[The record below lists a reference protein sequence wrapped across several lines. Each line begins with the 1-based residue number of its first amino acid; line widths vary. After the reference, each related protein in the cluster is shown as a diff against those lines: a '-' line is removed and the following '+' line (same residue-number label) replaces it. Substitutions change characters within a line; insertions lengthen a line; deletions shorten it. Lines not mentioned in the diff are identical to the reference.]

1 MLKYELVAQYIQQF
15 IKENGFQAG
24 DKLPNVESFK
34 NKYEVSK
41 STVIKALEELEKNGI
56 IFQTQG
62 SGIYVR
68 GNKRKGYM
76 NLLISH
82 GFKDEIEN
90 ATVSYKVNKLEEL
103 IPSSNVREQLKLR
116 EDESVY
122 FLERIIYVNKEI
134 LCKEIS
140 YFNKDIVLFL
150 NKPIAE
156 GSIFHYLENNLK
168 VKIGFSDIYFQVD
181 KLNEHEA
188 NILKLQEDD
197 PCLRYEQI
205 FYTTTG
211 IPFDYSQLVYHYGNA
226 QFYIPAHK

>member
-15 IKENGFQAG
+15 IKDNSFQAG
-24 DKLPNVESFK
+24 DKLPNVETFK

-82 GFKDEIEN
+82 GFKEEIDN

-188 NILKLQEDD
+188 NTLKLQELD

-211 IPFDYSQLVYHYGNA
+211 IPFDYSQLVYHYDNA

>member
-116 EDESVY
+116 ED
-122 FLERIIYVNKEI
+122 
-134 LCKEIS
+134 
-140 YFNKDIVLFL
+140 
-150 NKPIAE
+150 
-156 GSIFHYLENNLK
+156 
-168 VKIGFSDIYFQVD
+168 
-181 KLNEHEA
+181 
-188 NILKLQEDD
+188 
-197 PCLRYEQI
+197 
-205 FYTTTG
+205 
-211 IPFDYSQLVYHYGNA
+211 
-226 QFYIPAHK
+226 

>member
-1 MLKYELVAQYIQQF
+1 MLKYELTAQHIQRY
-15 IKENGFQAG
+15 IKEQNFIAG

-34 NKYEVSK
+34 DKYNVSK
-41 STVIKALEELEKNGI
+41 STVIKALEELEKKGI

-68 GNKRKGYM
+68 GNKRDGYM

-82 GFKDEIEN
+82 GFKDELDDAN
-90 ATVSYKVNKLEEL
+90 VTHKVNQVEEV
-103 IPSSNVREQLKLR
+103 IPCDKVKEQLKLA
-116 EDESVY
+116 ENEPVY
-122 FLERIIYVNKEI
+122 FLERIIYVNNSV

-150 NKPIAE
+150 NKSIAE
-156 GSIFHYLENNLK
+156 ESIFYYLENNLK
-168 VKIGFSDIYFQVD
+168 VKIGFSDIYFNVST
-181 KLNEHEA
+181 LNKEEA
-188 NILKLQEDD
+188 NILKLQEND

-211 IPFDYSQLVYHYGNA
+211 VPFDYSQLVYHYENA
-226 QFYIPAHK
+226 KFFIPAQK